1 MWNLI
6 STRITQ
12 FSYLDHV
19 LGSPIWKGRRILD
32 LGGNIG
38 NFLVGA
44 GDATDHDDYWCIDIS
59 KTVVEHGRRTY
70 PRAHF
75 VHFNRYSPQYNPN
88 GIRNL
93 AIPDCGLK
101 FDIIIAFS
109 VFTHMH
115 HCEMQELVAQLRGM
129 LAPGGV
135 LVFTF
140 TDPSY
145 DKSLSDPT
153 LPSGTEVRKMLEWE
167 KLENPMLEI
176 DDMVERAR
184 QSKWCVLI
192 DDELYV
198 EPGDELSHHQRR
210 GKPLES
216 YNSYFAVDYVASLF
230 PDGIVHAPVSP
241 DWQHCCI
248 LRS

>member
-1 MWNLI
+1 
-6 STRITQ
+6 
-12 FSYLDHV
+12 LDHV
-19 LGSPIWKGRRILD
+19 LGSPIWKGRKILD
-32 LGGNIG
+32 FGGNIG
-38 NFLVGA
+38 SFLVGA
-44 GDATDHDDYWCIDIS
+44 GDAVDHDDYWCIDIN
-59 KTVVEHGRRTY
+59 KTVVEHGRRAY
-70 PRAHF
+70 PKAHF
-75 VHFNRYSPQYNPN
+75 VHFNRYSPQYNPD

-93 AIPDCGLK
+93 PIPTCGVE
-101 FDIIIAFS
+101 FDVGIAFS
-109 VFTHMH
+109 VFTHVH
-115 HCEMQELVAQLRGM
+115 HCEMLELVAQLRSM
-129 LAPGGV
+129 LAPKGV

-153 LPSGTEVRKMLEWE
+153 LAPGTDVRKMLERE
-167 KLENPMLEI
+167 KAENPLLEI

-192 DDELYV
+192 DDKLYV
-198 EPGDELSHHQRR
+198 EPGDELSHQQRQ

-216 YNSYFAVDYVASLF
+216 YCSYFTLDHVASLF

-248 LRS
+248 LRN